1 MAVRTNSHSV
11 QQERVAEARSTESFN
26 RVDYA
31 LSLLKLLN
39 LPLRVAVYR
48 RSQRL
53 LLERGGGLGDEGPW
67 AIFGVPPHATR
78 ESIARAVAELS
89 GRAGEP
95 FLIDLLCATRV
106 NAAD

>member
-1 MAVRTNSHSV
+1 MSDRPSLHSV
-11 QQERVAEARSTESFN
+11 QQERVDEARSSESFN
-26 RVDYA
+26 RVEYA

-53 LLERGGGLGDEGPW
+53 LLERGEGIGDEGPW

-95 FLIDLLCATRV
+95 FLIDLLCAARV
-106 NAAD
+106 AARD